1 MILLIDN
8 YDSFV
13 HNLGRYFQRLGQ
25 TIHVARNDQLSVDEI
40 RDMAPSA
47 IVISPGPGTPDS
59 AGISL
64 DVVKDLS
71 QEIPI
76 LGVCLGHQAIGQ
88 AFGGKVVLA
97 KEPVHGRSSEIH
109 HDGSGMFKGV
119 PQAINACRYHSLIV
133 EDASLPACLKKTA
146 WLEDGTVMGI
156 EHKSLSVFGI
166 QFHPES
172 VLTSHGFDLLARFL
186 SLAGLE
192 VTANVPTMKDECY
205 VDDALP
211 YESPDKPVT
220 F

>member
-25 TIHVARNDQLSVDEI
+25 AIHVTRNDQVTVDEI
-40 RDMAPSA
+40 RGMAPSA
-47 IVISPGPGTPDS
+47 IVISPGPCTPDS

-64 DVVKDLS
+64 DVVKELS
-71 QEIPI
+71 HEIPI

-88 AFGGKVVLA
+88 AFGAKVVLA
-97 KEPVHGRSSEIH
+97 NEPVHGRISKVH
-109 HDGSGMFKGV
+109 HDGSGLFEGV
-119 PQAINACRYHSLIV
+119 PQLINACRYHSLII
-133 EDASLPACLKKTA
+133 EDASLPECLKKTA

-156 EHKSLSVFGI
+156 EHQSLPVFGI

-192 VTANVPTMKDECY
+192 VTANVPTVKDECY
-205 VDDALP
+205 VEDDPA
-211 YESPDKPVT
+211 YESPDQPVT